1 MKSTAISAA
10 AARKRKSRA
19 NQTTKKTVNEKKDA
33 NQRMIALRLKR
44 KHQND
49 LLYLRRFLAPYML
62 DVIAIRVTDLE
73 HNIISLKEK
82 ADWKAL
88 WEDPEFESTLSK
100 AMRLQH

>member
-1 MKSTAISAA
+1 
-10 AARKRKSRA
+10 
-19 NQTTKKTVNEKKDA
+19 
-33 NQRMIALRLKR
+33 
-44 KHQND
+44 
-49 LLYLRRFLAPYML
+49 ML